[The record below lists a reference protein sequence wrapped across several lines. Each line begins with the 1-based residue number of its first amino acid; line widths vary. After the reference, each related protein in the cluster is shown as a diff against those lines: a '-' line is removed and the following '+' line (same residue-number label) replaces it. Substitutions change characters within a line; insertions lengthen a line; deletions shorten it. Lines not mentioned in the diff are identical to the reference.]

1 MWQRRWLTPAASG
14 AAQPG
19 IDEDLIPVLIQV
31 NYVIVNLFKYIYNV
45 STIVIKI
52 YIILQTCHYFIF
64 SFFVHNS

>member
-31 NYVIVNLFKYIYNV
+31 NYALQETAKSTRVQITYDSPLVSYVIYEGQCKR
-45 STIVIKI
+45 S
-52 YIILQTCHYFIF
+52 
-64 SFFVHNS
+64 